1 MAEVATLFGLPGLL
15 FGSLVLVRDM
25 VDGPLD
31 FLEVP
36 SAVRRSWGRRTTSAK
51 LGKSGLSVTVATL
64 AFLPMLA
71 ADARLHRL
79 LC

>member
-31 FLEVP
+31 FLEAP
-36 SAVRRSWGRRTTSAK
+36 SAVRRCGDDGTTSAK
-51 LGKSGLSVTVATL
+51 LGKV
-64 AFLPMLA
+64 
-71 ADARLHRL
+71 D
-79 LC
+79 